1 MNKVTRISL
10 IIISSFLLVFFC
22 YKLYL
27 NITLIELA
35 GPYDFE
41 KAIIQEKT
49 VGDQKIITEKVLG
62 LTMKIPSDWE
72 YEKYDDGLVFRDPKI
87 NVKSLLAEHENWT
100 QGCAF
105 AFNIDQRGLS
115 SQRSWYDE
123 ELQRLLLS
131 KENGL
136 SCDYGH
142 YCELV
147 NYNGLEGIKDIY
159 KLKPK
164 FDGEL
169 DSVFI
174 KLVDTKNRRVYQV
187 ETYFT
192 TQVPECEGQI
202 NNFLNNLEI

>member
-35 GPYDFE
+35 GAYNFE
-41 KAIIQEKT
+41 KANIQERV
-49 VGDQKIITEKVLG
+49 VGDQKVLTEKNLG
-62 LTMKIPSDWE
+62 LTMKIPKNWE
-72 YEKYDDGLVFRDPKI
+72 YERYYNGLVFRDSKM
-87 NVKSLLAEHENWT
+87 NVKSPLIENEDWT
-100 QGCAF
+100 QGCTLAF
-105 AFNIDQRGLS
+105 FIDQRGLS
-115 SQRSWYDE
+115 SQRSWYDD
-123 ELQRLLLS
+123 ELQTLFFS
-131 KENGL
+131 KKNGPP
-136 SCDYGH
+136 CDYGH